1 MRRGNNTKRR
11 WVGLVVRVG
20 PRRAEVVVCGT
31 VRRRARG
38 ARARTRPTPVFVFRF
53 VSQQPGPPLSLS
65 QPSRAGASSSRE
77 SRERDASPRA
87 RATEA
92 APPRQDLPPPEP
104 PPVSTRGAR
113 DHRDRGVVRRADRR
127 GTNDAPSSSFFPLLP
142 RDNLVWV
149 DMQVLLSQSATRQS
163 CWAFSGASGLVT
175 VKLAAQVGGCT
186 HINSACVRTS
196 GVRLNSAEGRS
207 SELAARWVGAHINSA
222 SASDVLLLG
231 STSSGREADNV
242 EMGSSRDASRLS
254 LSL

>member
-1 MRRGNNTKRR
+1 M
-11 WVGLVVRVG
+11 VVRVG

-65 QPSRAGASSSRE
+65 QPSRAGASC

-92 APPRQDLPPPEP
+92 APPRQDLPPPES

-113 DHRDRGVVRRADRR
+113 DRDRDRGVVRRADRR
-127 GTNDAPSSSFFPLLP
+127 GTNDAPSSFFPLLP

-149 DMQVLLSQSATRQS
+149 DVQVLLSQSATRQS

-207 SELAARWVGAHINSA
+207 SELAAQWVGAHINSA